1 MIENLIH
8 IGINAVSDL
17 GKMENFLKEVA
28 NYIRA
33 QPSSGTG
40 TFSQTGHGFA
50 AEDNEECMKA
60 FLNIEQTY
68 LDIMDEGVRVEA
80 E

>member
-1 MIENLIH
+1 
-8 IGINAVSDL
+8 
-17 GKMENFLKEVA
+17 MENFLKEVA

-33 QPSSGTG
+33 QPSSEAGI
-40 TFSQTGHGFA
+40 FSQTGHGFA
-50 AEDNEECMKA
+50 AEDNAECMEA

>member
-1 MIENLIH
+1 
-8 IGINAVSDL
+8 
-17 GKMENFLKEVA
+17 MENFLKEVA

-33 QPSSGTG
+33 QPSSGPG